1 MNPPM
6 NEIVKPHT
14 FACIG
19 ECMVEFVET
28 EKNSGHYK
36 RRFGGDTLNTAIYLT
51 RLMGRNG
58 HVHYVTRLG
67 RDSFSNVMIAAWRDE
82 NIDCSLVDQ
91 YEGRVPGLY
100 MVETDERGERSF
112 LYWRG
117 EAPAR
122 EMFCG
127 NCEPLLDRLNG
138 FDTIY
143 FSGITLAILS
153 QEGRTNL
160 LRLIER
166 RTKSGNATAY
176 DPNFRRALW
185 KDEKEA
191 ALWNVRAIANCTLVQ
206 PSVEDLQNIFGEQHD
221 ANGWIGKLVSLGAKD
236 IVLKN
241 GGRNVFTLVNKQR
254 EDFELNPATLV
265 IDTTGAGD
273 SFNAGYLASR
283 VLGNSVAKSVANGHD
298 LAARVI
304 QHPGAI
310 MPAMATP

>member
-1 MNPPM
+1 MP
-6 NEIVKPHT
+6 EIVKPHT

-28 EKNSGHYK
+28 ARNSGLYK

-51 RLMGRNG
+51 RLMGGNG
-58 HVHYVTRLG
+58 HVNYVTRLG
-67 RDSFSNVMIAAWRDE
+67 RDSLSNVMIAAWRDE
-82 NIDCSLVDQ
+82 NIDCSLVEQ
-91 YEGRVPGLY
+91 HESRVPGLY

-143 FSGITLAILS
+143 LSGITFAILS
-153 QEGRTNL
+153 EEGRTNL
-160 LRLIER
+160 LRLMER
-166 RTKSGNATAY
+166 RTKAGKATAY

-191 ALWNVRAIANCTLVQ
+191 ALWNERAIANCSLVL
-206 PSVEDLQNIFGEQHD
+206 PAVEDLRDIFGEQHD
-221 ANGWIGKLVSLGAKD
+221 TGGWIGKLVSLGAKD

-254 EDFELNPATLV
+254 ENFDLNPATLV
-265 IDTTGAGD
+265 VDTTGAGD
-273 SFNAGYLASR
+273 SFNAGYLAGR
-283 VLGNSVAKSVANGHD
+283 VLGNSVAQSVALGHG

-310 MPAMATP
+310 MPAMAMP

>member
-1 MNPPM
+1 MNPPVP
-6 NEIVKPHT
+6 ETVKPHT

-36 RRFGGDTLNTAIYLT
+36 RRFGGDTLNTAIYLA
-51 RLMGRNG
+51 RLMGGNG
-58 HVHYVTRLG
+58 HVNYVTRLG
-67 RDSFSNVMIAAWRDE
+67 RDSFSNAMITAWRDE
-82 NIDCSLVDQ
+82 NIDCSLVEQ
-91 YEGRVPGLY
+91 HESRVPGLY
-100 MVETDERGERSF
+100 MVETDEHGERSF

-127 NCEPLLDRLNG
+127 NCAPLLDRLNG

-153 QEGRTNL
+153 DEGRSNL
-160 LRLIER
+160 LRLMER
-166 RTKSGNATAY
+166 RTKAGKATAY

-191 ALWNVRAIANCTLVQ
+191 ALWNVRAIANSALVL
-206 PSVEDLQNIFGEQHD
+206 PSVEDLQNILGEQHD
-221 ANGWIGKLVSLGAKD
+221 SDGWIGKLVSLGAKD

-241 GGRNVFTLVNKQR
+241 GGRNVVTLVNKQR
-254 EDFELNPATLV
+254 EDFDLNPATLAV
-265 IDTTGAGD
+265 DTTGAGD
-273 SFNAGYLASR
+273 SFNAGYLAGR
-283 VLGNSVAKSVANGHD
+283 VLGNSVAWSVDHGHE

-310 MPAMATP
+310 MPAMAMP

>member
-1 MNPPM
+1 
-6 NEIVKPHT
+6 
-14 FACIG
+14 
-19 ECMVEFVET
+19 MVEFVET
-28 EKNSGHYK
+28 ARNSGHYE

-51 RLMGRNG
+51 RLMAGNG

-67 RDSFSNVMIAAWRDE
+67 RDTFSNVMIAAWRDE
-82 NIDCSLVDQ
+82 NIDCSLVEQ
-91 YEGRVPGLY
+91 HESRVPGLY
-100 MVETDERGERSF
+100 MVETDEHGERSF

-127 NCEPLLDRLNG
+127 NCEPFLERLNG

-153 QEGRTNL
+153 EEGRTNL

-166 RTKSGNATAY
+166 RTKAGKATAY

-185 KDEKEA
+185 KDMKEA
-191 ALWNVRAIANCTLVQ
+191 ELWNARAIANCSLVL
-206 PSVEDLQNIFGEQHD
+206 PSVEDLQNIFGGQLD
-221 ANGWIGKLVSLGAKD
+221 ANGWMGKLASLGAKD

-241 GGRNVFTLVNKQR
+241 GGRNVFTLVSEQR
-254 EDFELNPATLV
+254 EDFDLNPATLV
-265 IDTTGAGD
+265 VDTTGAGD
-273 SFNAGYLASR
+273 SFNAGYLAGR
-283 VLGNSVAKSVANGHD
+283 VLGKSVARSVALGHD

-310 MPAMATP
+310 MPAMAMR

>member
-1 MNPPM
+1 MP
-6 NEIVKPHT
+6 EIVKPHT

-28 EKNSGHYK
+28 ARNSGHYE

-51 RLMGRNG
+51 RLMAGNG

-67 RDSFSNVMIAAWRDE
+67 RDTFSNVMIAAWRDE
-82 NIDCSLVDQ
+82 NIDCSLVEQ
-91 YEGRVPGLY
+91 HESRVPGLY
-100 MVETDERGERSF
+100 MVETDEHGERSF

-127 NCEPLLDRLNG
+127 NCEPILDRLNG

-153 QEGRTNL
+153 EEGRTNL

-166 RTKSGNATAY
+166 RTKAGKATAY

-185 KDEKEA
+185 KDMKEA
-191 ALWNVRAIANCTLVQ
+191 ELWNARAIANCSLVL
-206 PSVEDLQNIFGEQHD
+206 PSVEDLQNIFGGQLD
-221 ANGWIGKLVSLGAKD
+221 ANGWMGKLASLGAKN

-241 GGRNVFTLVNKQR
+241 GGRNVFTLVSEHR
-254 EDFELNPATLV
+254 EDFDLNPATLV
-265 IDTTGAGD
+265 VDTTGAGD
-273 SFNAGYLASR
+273 SFNAGYLAGR
-283 VLGNSVAKSVANGHD
+283 VLGKSVARSVALGHD

-310 MPAMATP
+310 MPAMAMP

>member
-1 MNPPM
+1 MP
-6 NEIVKPHT
+6 EIVKPHT

-28 EKNSGHYK
+28 ARNSGHYE

-51 RLMGRNG
+51 RLMAGNG

-67 RDSFSNVMIAAWRDE
+67 RDTFSNVMIAAWRDE
-82 NIDCSLVDQ
+82 NIDCSLVEQ
-91 YEGRVPGLY
+91 HESRVPGLY
-100 MVETDERGERSF
+100 MVETDEHGERSF

-127 NCEPLLDRLNG
+127 NCEPILDRLNG

-153 QEGRTNL
+153 EEGRTNL

-166 RTKSGNATAY
+166 RTKAGKATAY

-185 KDEKEA
+185 KDMKEA
-191 ALWNVRAIANCTLVQ
+191 ELWNARAIANCSLVL
-206 PSVEDLQNIFGEQHD
+206 PSVEDLQNIFGGQLD
-221 ANGWIGKLVSLGAKD
+221 ANGWMGKLASLGAKN

-241 GGRNVFTLVNKQR
+241 GGRNVFTLVSEHR
-254 EDFELNPATLV
+254 EDFDLNPATLV
-265 IDTTGAGD
+265 VDTTGAGD
-273 SFNAGYLASR
+273 SFNAGYLAGR
-283 VLGNSVAKSVANGHD
+283 VLGKSVARSVAYGHD

-310 MPAMATP
+310 MPAMAMR

>member
-1 MNPPM
+1 MT
-6 NEIVKPHT
+6 EIVKPHT

-28 EKNSGHYK
+28 ARNSGHYE

-51 RLMGRNG
+51 RLMGGNG

-67 RDSFSNVMIAAWRDE
+67 RDSFSNVMIAAWSDE
-82 NIDCSLVDQ
+82 NIDCSLVEQ
-91 YEGRVPGLY
+91 HESRVPGLY

-127 NCEPLLDRLNG
+127 NCEPFLDRLNG

-153 QEGRTNL
+153 EEGRINL
-160 LRLIER
+160 LGLIER
-166 RTKSGNATAY
+166 RTKAGKATAY

-191 ALWNVRAIANCTLVQ
+191 VLWNVRAIENCTLVL

-221 ANGWIGKLVSLGAKD
+221 ASSWIGKLVSLGAKD
-236 IVLKN
+236 IVFKN
-241 GGRNVFTLVNKQR
+241 GGRNVFTLVGQQR
-254 EDFELNPATLV
+254 EDFDLNPSTLV
-265 IDTTGAGD
+265 VDTTGAGD
-273 SFNAGYLASR
+273 SFNAGYLAGR
-283 VLGNSVAKSVANGHD
+283 VLGNSVAQSVAHGHD

-310 MPAMATP
+310 MPAMAMP

>member
-1 MNPPM
+1 MP
-6 NEIVKPHT
+6 EIVKPHT

-100 MVETDERGERSF
+100 MVETDEHGERSF

-127 NCEPLLDRLNG
+127 NCEPLLDKLNG

-166 RTKSGNATAY
+166 RTKAGKATAY

-191 ALWNVRAIANCTLVQ
+191 ALWNVRAIANCTLVL
-206 PSVEDLQNIFGEQHD
+206 PSVEDLQNIFGEQHN
-221 ANGWIGKLVSLGAKD
+221 ANGWIAKLVSLGAKD

-254 EDFELNPATLV
+254 EDFDLNPATLV

-283 VLGNSVAKSVANGHD
+283 VLGDSVAKSVANGHD

-310 MPAMATP
+310 MPAMAMP